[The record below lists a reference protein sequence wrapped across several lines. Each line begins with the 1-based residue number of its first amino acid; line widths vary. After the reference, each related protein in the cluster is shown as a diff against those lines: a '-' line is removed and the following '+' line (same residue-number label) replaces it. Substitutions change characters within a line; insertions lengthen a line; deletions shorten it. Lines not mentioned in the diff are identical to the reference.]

1 MPRHE
6 QQLLYEY
13 RPDVVF
19 RSLLY
24 KIVDI
29 VARCTSQVINSQR
42 IKCSACGVSYSGSPS
57 FVCIKHS
64 SVHSTI
70 YVPSISS
77 LTDKLHHQSLHIS
90 LPHAFT
96 LKLCTH
102 YPAHPTIHHNLT
114 NQQAVQL
121 QTFHLQ
127 PLTTA
132 LAFLMLGTSSDSD
145 TTYNWLRRETPCT
158 GTPLNPICS
167 IQFTVPSGGANFD
180 YQGYN
185 NHVPYNL
192 PAWNDR
198 NYARD
203 ATCALLSER
212 SHFYWGSDW
221 DDDDVWDL

>member
-1 MPRHE
+1 MA
-6 QQLLYEY
+6 
-13 RPDVVF
+13 
-19 RSLLY
+19 S
-24 KIVDI
+24 
-29 VARCTSQVINSQR
+29 CTSQVINSQR
-42 IKCSACGVSYSGSPS
+42 IKCSACGVSHSGSPS

-77 LTDKLHHQSLHIS
+77 LTDKLHHKSLHIS

-121 QTFHLQ
+121 QTLHLQ

-145 TTYNWLRRETPCT
+145 TTYNWLHKQTLAQVRPSTLSAVFSSLCPVEAPISIIRATIITFHIIFPLGMTATTHAMLLARFCLSAAILVGGPI
-158 GTPLNPICS
+158 GTMTTYGICD
-167 IQFTVPSGGANFD
+167 SGN
-180 YQGYN
+180 
-185 NHVPYNL
+185 
-192 PAWNDR
+192 
-198 NYARD
+198 
-203 ATCALLSER
+203 
-212 SHFYWGSDW
+212 
-221 DDDDVWDL
+221 